1 MNPSSSFV
9 PDCRC
14 FNHGD
19 INSASWRTETKKLP
33 VASLVM
39 DVEEKSILEI
49 VRSNALESIG
59 VELGASWMSL
69 RKAEEIEKVPCVLS
83 SAKAKGGD
91 CLVLKFRFNAGL
103 DAVSGCACTE
113 YVRSQLSR
121 SLPEAKWKIVSIASV
136 SDSTL
141 VSTVVH
147 IAREGA
153 VTQPEAALKRL
164 ANLSHPTYGDVE
176 MVRSVSDSAQLAAP
190 AASRIYISY
199 GFKSR
204 SAAVRLYAKLRPSS
218 VFSIAHNNRRTLVRV
233 IKVFMH
239 HMSTAASTAA
249 DACSSGSVAA
259 AERLCY
265 PHAALAVE
273 R

>member
-1 MNPSSSFV
+1 MFQPRGYKFGFLENRDKEASCSVAGDGRGRKVDSGDRSFE
-9 PDCRC
+9 RARE
-14 FNHGD
+14 H
-19 INSASWRTETKKLP
+19 R
-33 VASLVM
+33 
-39 DVEEKSILEI
+39 
-49 VRSNALESIG
+49 
-59 VELGASWMSL
+59 
-69 RKAEEIEKVPCVLS
+69 
-83 SAKAKGGD
+83 AKAKGGD

-249 DACSSGSVAA
+249 DACSSGSVA
-259 AERLCY
+259 RC
-265 PHAALAVE
+265 
-273 R
+273 